1 VKGKIKL
8 EAVERG
14 ILLFSECDSDA
25 GSFDD
30 TGRQKNAL
38 KRSYGERDL
47 EGVVWMPT
55 AASTEGNEVER
66 RKNGWR
72 VEWKITNVGD

>member
-1 VKGKIKL
+1 MGETLYETLAREVESLKDHLGDGGTLQIGRVRLQQGVLSQHVKGKIGF

-38 KRSYGERDL
+38 K
-47 EGVVWMPT
+47 
-55 AASTEGNEVER
+55 
-66 RKNGWR
+66 
-72 VEWKITNVGD
+72 